1 MTPLAGGG
9 ASLRGLAIVGAV
21 MTAASA
27 ASADRPRDT
36 PTAIEVDRDGAP
48 AGRVS
53 LGFDDGEPVDAWGV
67 SVAASWIERPIEL
80 DAAAFGGGSPRT
92 QPVRRRETLAL
103 GGALALGERA
113 VIDLALRGSHQVGDR
128 LSAAGNPA
136 PLARWVF
143 QDLKLG
149 GRIRIVGG
157 PARTALVRAQLTL
170 PAGNDQ
176 HFAGDARW
184 TAAWSLIGRA
194 VLGRGVA
201 IAGTAGIRLHG
212 AEVAVGDRLV
222 GDALFGAM
230 GVSVPLTAL
239 GLGVGS
245 PTVAGTA
252 GSAGGAAFS
261 GSMAQRV
268 AITAA
273 LLGALGDH
281 IGDLTGPSPV
291 EARMGA
297 IVHATQELTVGA
309 HFGLGL
315 RDEIGSPKLRA
326 LVEVAWTPRVARRVE
341 PGRPTPVEEPDDDE
355 GGDEP

>member
-1 MTPLAGGG
+1 MTSLAGGG
-9 ASLRGLAIVGAV
+9 ASLHGLAIVGAV
-21 MTAASA
+21 MTAAASA
-27 ASADRPRDT
+27 ASAERPRDT
-36 PTAIEVDRDGAP
+36 PAAIEVDRDGAP
-48 AGRVS
+48 GGRVS

-67 SVAASWIERPIEL
+67 SVAASWIERPIAL
-80 DAAAFGGGSPRT
+80 DADAFGGGSPRT

-103 GGALALGERA
+103 GGALVLGERA

-128 LSAAGNPA
+128 LGAAGNPA

-149 GRIRIVGG
+149 ARIRIVGG
-157 PARTALVRAQLTL
+157 PARTALVRGELTL

-176 HFAGDARW
+176 QFAGDARW

-194 VLGRGVA
+194 VVGRGIA

-222 GDALFGAM
+222 GDALFGAI
-230 GVSVPLTAL
+230 GVSVPLAAL

-245 PTVAGTA
+245 PAVAGTA
-252 GSAGGAAFS
+252 GSTGGAAFS
-261 GSMAQRV
+261 GSLAQRV

-281 IGDLTGPSPV
+281 VGDLAGPSPV

-297 IVHATQELTVGA
+297 IAHATQELTIGA
-309 HFGLGL
+309 YFGLGL

-341 PGRPTPVEEPDDDE
+341 PVRPTPVEEPDDDE
-355 GGDEP
+355 GDEP